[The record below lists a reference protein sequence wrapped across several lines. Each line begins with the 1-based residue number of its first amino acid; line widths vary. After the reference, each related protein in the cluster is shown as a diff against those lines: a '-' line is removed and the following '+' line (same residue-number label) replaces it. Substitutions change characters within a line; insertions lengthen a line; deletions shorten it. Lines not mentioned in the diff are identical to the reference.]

1 MSADSDVRPTYRQYQ
16 FVTNWRLEAPIED
29 VWAAIAD
36 SLRWPEWW
44 PGVTSVVDITPG
56 RADGIGLVRRYT
68 FRSVL
73 PYNLVFDVRTTRVEA
88 PTALDGEASGEL
100 VGTGRWLLRSRNQ
113 ATLVRYIWEVD
124 TAKRWMNAL
133 APLLRPLFVWNHHAI
148 MRAGEAGLRRH
159 LEANE
164 R

>member
-1 MSADSDVRPTYRQYQ
+1 VARQYQ
-16 FVTNWRLEAPIED
+16 FVTNWRVDAPIEE
-29 VWAAIAD
+29 VWVAIAD

-44 PGVTSVVDITPG
+44 PGVTKVVDIAPG
-56 RADGIGLVRRYT
+56 RADGINLVRRYT

-73 PYNLVFDVRTTRVEA
+73 PYDLVFDVRATRVQA

-100 VGTGRWLLRSRNQ
+100 IGTGRWLLRSRDE

-124 TAKRWMNAL
+124 TGKRWMNAL

-159 LEANE
+159 LEGA
-164 R
+164 RAASH